1 MLAFHPAITL
11 VAWASAVIPAWVA
24 AKRELRD
31 KPASYFGHFMFMT
44 SGGYKHVFGEQY
56 QSNAYM
62 VRLKNH
68 ETSNVESRSSSS

>member
-1 MLAFHPAITL
+1 
-11 VAWASAVIPAWVA
+11 
-24 AKRELRD
+24 
-31 KPASYFGHFMFMT
+31 MFMT
-44 SGGYKHVFGEQY
+44 SGDCKHVFGEQH

>member
-31 KPASYFGHFMFMT
+31 KPGFPT
-44 SGGYKHVFGEQY
+44 SGI
-56 QSNAYM
+56 SC
-62 VRLKNH
+62 
-68 ETSNVESRSSSS
+68 S